1 MAQLGSR
8 LANGTLSNVTDS
20 PAVQIT
26 ANVTGT
32 RSINAMDALLS
43 QATGADAGFVNTA
56 QEASIFTGF
65 GQARPGLSTAGLPY
79 SPQTAA
85 NLLLGLSGNFQSTER
100 VSNTTASTT
109 YHVRPQYP
117 GDVGASQT
125 GGLAKTGGAQGA
137 APWTLSNSDLG
148 GYQTGG
154 SNLTLQRFA
163 VAAYQASSLSG

>member
-8 LANGTLSNVTDS
+8 LANGTLSNVTES

-32 RSINAMDALLS
+32 SSINAMDALLS

-65 GQARPGLSTAGLPY
+65 GQARPGLSTVGLPY

-109 YHVRPQYP
+109 YQVRPQYP

-137 APWTLSNSDLG
+137 AP
-148 GYQTGG
+148 
-154 SNLTLQRFA
+154 
-163 VAAYQASSLSG
+163 